1 MTSPSHPSSR
11 GPRAIVVA
19 FLGVIFMVLAG
30 GQARA
35 DIPPSCDTYD
45 SLITCA
51 ATDVGK
57 NCQTAGKCFEIH
69 CASGAGAGSTACP
82 TILVG
87 PNADCDFSN
96 LGKACSGPDAAAPGT
111 CGVVPTHCQVGNKFG
126 CMIPAAEKPTG
137 PPQPMFG
144 GKNNL
149 DNGGCDIAPGPG
161 KPAMIGLGLV
171 AAGLAF
177 LFFDRARRRSR

>member
-1 MTSPSHPSSR
+1 
-11 GPRAIVVA
+11 
-19 FLGVIFMVLAG
+19 LAG

-57 NCQTAGKCFEIH
+57 DCQTAGKCFEIH
-69 CASGAGAGSTACP
+69 CASGAGAGSTITKCDACP
-82 TILVG
+82 NVLSG
-87 PNADCDFSN
+87 PDADCDLSN
-96 LGKACSGPDAAAPGT
+96 LGKACGGADGGPGM
-111 CGVVPTHCQVGNKFG
+111 CGVVPPHCQVPGGKFG
-126 CMIPAAEKPTG
+126 CMTPAAQKPTG
-137 PPQPMFG
+137 PPQTMPG
-144 GKNNL
+144 GKNDL
-149 DNGGCDIAPGPG
+149 DDGGCDIAPGPG

-177 LFFDRARRRSR
+177 FLIDRARRRSR